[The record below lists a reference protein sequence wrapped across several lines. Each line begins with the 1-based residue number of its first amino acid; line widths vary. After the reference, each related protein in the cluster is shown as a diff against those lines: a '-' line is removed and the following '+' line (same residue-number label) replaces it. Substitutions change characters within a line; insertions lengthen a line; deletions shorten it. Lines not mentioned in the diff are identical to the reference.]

1 MQHPELN
8 TPSAVPSISIVI
20 RTHNE
25 AARLKLVLTSL
36 LRATPFEVVVTD
48 DGSIDDTPLVL
59 QQWQHKLPLRVIRHA
74 SAKGRSEASNAAA
87 RAARGDVLLFLDGD
101 NLVAPG
107 CITAHAK
114 AHALLPNLIGRGET
128 RHLRNTRFLLD
139 PETGTPMPGQESRIA
154 RTPPAELDRMKVST
168 QQVLEDFA
176 SIERRSELGIYPGI
190 GPRKLYEL
198 EIDALKRQQPQ
209 QLLWMTA
216 SGCNMSVRRNAFL
229 AIGGFNPQVDLTE
242 QREMAARLCAMGQV
256 MGFVEGGVTYHLS
269 HRSGWRDP
277 LQDTQWEQHLLQTQ
291 SGAATRLLPVMWAS
305 LADHSPLP
313 TTQRITNLDA
323 LAHAAQHLSE
333 GEINHLRSLILRH
346 AQTNES
352 TAHA

>member
-1 MQHPELN
+1 
-8 TPSAVPSISIVI
+8 
-20 RTHNE
+20 
-25 AARLKLVLTSL
+25 
-36 LRATPFEVVVTD
+36 
-48 DGSIDDTPLVL
+48 
-59 QQWQHKLPLRVIRHA
+59 
-74 SAKGRSEASNAAA
+74 
-87 RAARGDVLLFLDGD
+87 LLFLDGD

-291 SGAATRLLPVMWAS
+291 PGAATRLLPVMWAS

-323 LAHAAQHLSE
+323 TSTFSTAAV
-333 GEINHLRSLILRH
+333 GESVRVAVTTLNPAQIGGGGASLNVNSLI
-346 AQTNES
+346 AGNVSVGVS
-352 TAHA
+352 TISTVTGSTLTINATANFRGGVTGYPLAWSYFFY